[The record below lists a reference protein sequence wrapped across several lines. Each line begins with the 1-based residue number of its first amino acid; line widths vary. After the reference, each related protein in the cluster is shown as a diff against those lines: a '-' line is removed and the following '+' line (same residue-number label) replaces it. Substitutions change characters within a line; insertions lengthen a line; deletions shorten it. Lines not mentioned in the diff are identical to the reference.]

1 MISSRKDS
9 SSGSD
14 SHVRYRTYRR
24 VNHQLF
30 ALIKMPAH
38 SSYFMGNL
46 DWIKLYYRAVLKE
59 SDPQK
64 RLAQIEEAERVMKQ
78 ALRSAAEEGDTD
90 QLEGNKGSFI
100 GYRSP
105 ISHPSAKGGN

>member
-24 VNHQLF
+24 VNHQLL
-30 ALIKMPAH
+30 ALIKMPA
-38 SSYFMGNL
+38 FMPANL
-46 DWIKLYYRAVLKE
+46 EWIKLYYRAVLKE

-78 ALRSAAEEGDTD
+78 ALRIAVEEGDSD
-90 QLEGNKGSFI
+90 QRHSISEALHHLETIRRGE
-100 GYRSP
+100 
-105 ISHPSAKGGN
+105 

>member
-30 ALIKMPAH
+30 ALIKMPAD
-38 SSYFMGNL
+38 SSCFM
-46 DWIKLYYRAVLKE
+46 WIKLYRAVLKE

-78 ALRSAAEEGDTD
+78 ALRSAVEEGDSD
-90 QLEGNKGSFI
+90 QRHSISDALHRLETVRRGE
-100 GYRSP
+100 
-105 ISHPSAKGGN
+105 

>member
-30 ALIKMPAH
+30 ALIKMPAD

-46 DWIKLYYRAVLKE
+46 DWIKLYRAVLKE

-78 ALRSAAEEGDTD
+78 ALRSAVEEGDSD
-90 QLEGNKGSFI
+90 QRHSISEALHHLETIRRGE
-100 GYRSP
+100 
-105 ISHPSAKGGN
+105 

>member
-1 MISSRKDS
+1 MCHTMISSRKDS

-14 SHVRYRTYRR
+14 SARSLYRTYRR

-30 ALIKMPAH
+30 ALIKMPAD

-46 DWIKLYYRAVLKE
+46 DWIKLYRAVLKE

-78 ALRSAAEEGDTD
+78 ALRSAVEEGDSD
-90 QLEGNKGSFI
+90 QRHSISEALHHLETIRLGE
-100 GYRSP
+100 
-105 ISHPSAKGGN
+105 